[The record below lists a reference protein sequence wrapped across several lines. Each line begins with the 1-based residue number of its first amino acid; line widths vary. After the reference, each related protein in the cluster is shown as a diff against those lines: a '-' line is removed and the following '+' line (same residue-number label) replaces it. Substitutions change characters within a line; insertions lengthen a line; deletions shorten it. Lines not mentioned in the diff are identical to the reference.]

1 MDNYIFYITTIQSS
15 SIKTLFE
22 VLKDVLSD
30 ANIVLNPSGIHIT
43 ALDPTKLSLIDLNL
57 EGNKFET
64 YYCPNKKIIG
74 VSMNS
79 IYKLIK
85 STSNKDNISFIMHKN
100 NNTQIIIRI
109 ENAEKK
115 SRTEYNLNLLD
126 LDEENLSIPETE
138 FDYIINLPSGDFQRL
153 SRDMQNLS
161 DYINIKLE
169 NDILNISCKGDFAS
183 QNTSIGETSHGLI
196 FHKKSDTI
204 YNHTFSLKYINL
216 FTKTTNLSNIIEISL
231 KNDYPLCIKYSVANL
246 GQIRFCLAPT
256 SDN

>member
-1 MDNYIFYITTIQSS
+1 MEEYEFFITSIQSS
-15 SIKTLFE
+15 AIKTLFE

-30 ANIVLNPSGIHIT
+30 ANITLNASGIFVT
-43 ALDPTKLSLIDLNL
+43 ALDPTKLSLIELSL
-57 EGNKFET
+57 EGDKFET

-85 STSNKDNISFIMHKN
+85 STSNSDNISFIMKKKN
-100 NNTQIIIRI
+100 TSHMIIRI
-109 ENAEKK
+109 ENSEKK

-126 LDEENLSIPETE
+126 LDQENLSIPETE
-138 FDYIINLPSGDFQRL
+138 VDYIINLPSNDFQRL
-153 SRDMQNLS
+153 CRDMQNLS
-161 DYINIKLE
+161 EFINIKLE
-169 NDILNISCKGDFAS
+169 NDILQISCEGDFAS

-196 FHKKSDTI
+196 FQKKSDVI

-216 FTKTTNLSNIIEISL
+216 FTKSTNLSNTIEISL
-231 KNDYPLCIKYSVANL
+231 KTNYPLSIKYSVANL

-256 SDN
+256 NQ